1 MRTSLTLCCYRVAKV
16 TAAAA
21 TTAEVAAVAIAAVAE
36 RADISAAAATAKPRH
51 NLTLRRAPLLL
62 LLLLSCVIDF
72 YIKQVRRYQ
81 VEVRR
86 VDACAHYNWDSPLGR
101 WLLYLLLL

>member
-62 LLLLSCVIDF
+62 LLLLLLLLWYVS
-72 YIKQVRRYQ
+72 
-81 VEVRR
+81 R
-86 VDACAHYNWDSPLGR
+86 VDACAHYNWKSSLGR
-101 WLLYLLLL
+101 CLLWLAMLQWQLQLLLLL